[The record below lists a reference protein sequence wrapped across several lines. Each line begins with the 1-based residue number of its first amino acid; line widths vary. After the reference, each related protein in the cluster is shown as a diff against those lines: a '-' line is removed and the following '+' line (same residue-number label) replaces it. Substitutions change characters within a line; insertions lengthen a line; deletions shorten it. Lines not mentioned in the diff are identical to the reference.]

1 MGLDKLSDA
10 QIKFLQWLVGIL
22 LTVLSVSGAWSMQQ
36 IYQLKCDL
44 PKEYVMIERYSAD
57 QDGTARSLDRIDKK
71 LDRLI
76 ESERESYRKQ

>member
-1 MGLDKLSDA
+1 MGLDKLSDM

-22 LTVLSVSGAWSMQQ
+22 LAVLSISGAWSMSQ

-44 PKEYVMIERYSAD
+44 PREYVLLERYNTD
-57 QDGTARSLDRIDKK
+57 QDLKDKTLDRIDKK

-76 ESERESYRKQ
+76 ERRQGD

>member
-1 MGLDKLSDA
+1 MGLDKLSDM

-22 LTVLSVSGAWSMQQ
+22 LTVLSISGAWSMNQ

-44 PKEYVMIERYSAD
+44 PKEYVLLERYTAD
-57 QDGTARSLDRIDKK
+57 QDLKDKTLDRIDKK

-76 ESERESYRKQ
+76 ERRP

>member
-1 MGLDKLSDA
+1 MGLDKLSDM

-22 LTVLSVSGAWSMQQ
+22 LTVLSISGAWSMNQ

-44 PKEYVMIERYSAD
+44 PREYVLLERYTTD
-57 QDGTARSLDRIDKK
+57 QDLKDKTLDRIDKK

-76 ESERESYRKQ
+76 ERRNP